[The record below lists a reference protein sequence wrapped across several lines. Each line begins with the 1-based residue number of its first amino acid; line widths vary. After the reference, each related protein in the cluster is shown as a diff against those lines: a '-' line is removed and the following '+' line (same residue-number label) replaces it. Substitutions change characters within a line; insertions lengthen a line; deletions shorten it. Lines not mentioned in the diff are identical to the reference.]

1 MKKLL
6 FLLAINL
13 ALFASMMAG
22 IFVLKDENR
31 RFFNPSKG
39 QDFPNKE
46 SESDNQSSV
55 KPIFFLPA
63 ALVRL
68 VL

>member
-22 IFVLKDENR
+22 IFVLKDENS

-39 QDFPNKE
+39 QDFSNKE

>member
-1 MKKLL
+1 VKKLL

-13 ALFASMMAG
+13 ALFTSIMVS
-22 IFVLKDENR
+22 ILVLKDENR

-46 SESDNQSSV
+46 SESDNQSST

>member
-1 MKKLL
+1 MVSIL
-6 FLLAINL
+6 
-13 ALFASMMAG
+13 
-22 IFVLKDENR
+22 VLKDENR
-31 RFFNPSKG
+31 RFFTPSKG

-46 SESDNQSSV
+46 SESENQSSV